1 MMSKHSKCVVIV
13 DPYLLIM
20 VHYFCFFLIQNCI
33 IKFYR
38 INFRKYHITGRYLVG
53 GIYRSTQHKHGAALA
68 TIDKNKNSSELCEHS
83 HTLTA

>member
-53 GIYRSTQHKHGAALA
+53 GIYTQHKHGAALA